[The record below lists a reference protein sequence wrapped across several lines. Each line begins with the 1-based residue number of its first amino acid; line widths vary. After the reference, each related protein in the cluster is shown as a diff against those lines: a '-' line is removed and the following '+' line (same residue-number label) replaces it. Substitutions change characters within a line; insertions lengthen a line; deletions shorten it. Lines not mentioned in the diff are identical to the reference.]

1 MARPIWSGVI
11 TFGLVTVPV
20 QLFAAVEDHT
30 VHFRQLERGTGDRVR
45 NRRVNERTGKR
56 VDYDD
61 IVKGYD
67 LGDGEYVVVEP
78 EELDEIAPGRSQVIE
93 VSGFVDLD
101 EVEPAFFS
109 RTYYLAP
116 RSDEYSNVYRL
127 LRTAL
132 AESGKAG
139 VATFVMH
146 AREYLV
152 ALRAGDDVLELHTLH
167 WADEVRDP
175 ERELPRLP
183 ARKQAGSRELQS
195 AKQLIDAMSVD
206 WSPEDYEDTYEKRV
220 RRLVE
225 AKRDGK
231 EVAAGE
237 EPPEATNVVDL
248 EDALRRSVDRAGS
261 RKGPRERPGKGAR
274 TRSGHGARKD
284 AGKAPRKGRSAA
296 GGGSGGARRLS
307 ELSRRDLY
315 ERATDRGLRGRSRM
329 NRQELIRALGGTRT
343 GKAAS

>member
-1 MARPIWSGVI
+1 MARPVWSGVI

-20 QLFAAVEDHT
+20 QLYAAVEDHA
-30 VHFRQLERGTGDRVR
+30 VHFHQLQRGTGDRVR

-56 VDYDD
+56 VDHDE

-78 EELDEIAPGRSQVIE
+78 DELDEVAPGRSQVIE
-93 VSGFVDLD
+93 VSGFVDLE

-116 RSDEYSNVYRL
+116 RSDEYSKVYRL

-132 AESGKAG
+132 ADSGKAG

-146 AREYLV
+146 GREYLV

-183 ARKQAGSRELQS
+183 GRRQAGSKELDS
-195 AKQLIDAMSVD
+195 ARQLIDAMSVD
-206 WSPEDYEDTYEKRV
+206 WRPEDYEDTYEKKV
-220 RRLVE
+220 RRLVA

-231 EVAAGE
+231 GVVAE
-237 EPPEATNVVDL
+237 QEPPEGTDVVDL
-248 EDALRRSVDRAGS
+248 ADALRRSVDQAGS
-261 RKGPRERPGKGAR
+261 RKD
-274 TRSGHGARKD
+274 S
-284 AGKAPRKGRSAA
+284 RKGSQQESRPAGHSRQRS
-296 GGGSGGARRLS
+296 GSGGDGGRGLS
-307 ELSRRDLY
+307 ELSKRDLY
-315 ERATDRGLRGRSRM
+315 ERASDQDVQGRTRM
-329 NRQELIRALGGTRT
+329 NRRQLIQALSDKRS
-343 GKAAS
+343 GKAS